1 MKDIDTTLVFRV
13 LKKMAMPLTEMDSFR
28 HGVIDSKGNVIVH
41 KHARTPVQE
50 KAFSPLERLVIGMKQ
65 ASSPMAYVSAARLM
79 REYVESNSNQDTS
92 YMLLER
98 MNRNKMVNP
107 VVIKHDIGTYEGF
120 MAAVDQMMAEMFS
133 GASMGGAMSG
143 AGTNADINA
152 TGMAG
157 IDKPLRKKRKA
168 IDKILSKRL

>member
-13 LKKMAMPLTEMDSFR
+13 LKKMGLPLTEMDSFK
-28 HGVIDSKGNVIVH
+28 HGVIDAKGNVIVH

-79 REYVESNSNQDTS
+79 REYVQTSSNQDTAFI
-92 YMLLER
+92 LLER
-98 MNRNKMVNP
+98 MNHTKLVNP
-107 VVIKHDIGTYEGF
+107 NIVKHDIGTYEGF
-120 MAAVDQMMAEMFS
+120 MAAVDEMMSEMFS

-157 IDKPLRKKRKA
+157 IDKPLRKKRKS
-168 IDKILSKRL
+168 IDKILSRRL